1 MQLLLDCGV
10 SPAMFQNKFVVMVA
24 GSGDVRV
31 ATYGFIGEPARG
43 DRPDRKSTPF
53 VLRLLTGNLCESLD
67 TSTGVHNAPTE
78 QVHYAVQRTNAEMI
92 DDVISTDTGRMLA
105 AITGMGGA
113 AAAVAA
119 AGGAGGADSFVAT
132 FFELA
137 SGDDD
142 TGPEE
147 GVPPLAPARPST
159 PQVCVRPCLKPLL
172 IAPTPL
178 PLCVVS
184 DVIMM
189 CWTLSTWQT
198 AAYQEEE
205 EPRQNVLVPFA

>member
-67 TSTGVHNAPTE
+67 TSTGADNAPTE
-78 QVHYAVQRTNAEMI
+78 QVHYAVQRTNAEMV
-92 DDVISTDTGRMLA
+92 DEVISTDRGRMLA
-105 AITGMGGA
+105 AIKGMG

-119 AGGAGGADSFVAT
+119 AAAGAGGADSFAK

-137 SGDDD
+137 SGDD
-142 TGPEE
+142 TPEE
-147 GVPPLAPARPST
+147 GVPPLATARPST
-159 PQVCVRPCLKPLL
+159 PQVSDHASNPSLPPPLS
-172 IAPTPL
+172 A
-178 PLCVVS
+178 
-184 DVIMM
+184 
-189 CWTLSTWQT
+189 LS
-198 AAYQEEE
+198 
-205 EPRQNVLVPFA
+205 LML